1 MHTQSIVCAKV
12 DRYSVFRVLGK
23 YNFAKNIK
31 ISKFNRDDHIF
42 DKIAYTLLGTG
53 LWNTDRGFHCYL
65 CLVEIFMSHIM
76 HYFRIPESG
85 SL

>member
-1 MHTQSIVCAKV
+1 M
-12 DRYSVFRVLGK
+12 FRVLGK

-53 LWNTDRGFHCYL
+53 LWNTNRGFHCYL
-65 CLVEIFMSHIM
+65 YFMFDEIFMSLIM
-76 HYFRIPESG
+76 EERK
-85 SL
+85 